1 MTRSGKREN
10 FRNHGRSGTVPMR
23 EEVAV
28 VVIVT
33 VGETEAEIEIEI
45 GVTVA
50 GHAVEVEVMI
60 ALVRGGAHGRGG
72 DNRRILIGVNR
83 GAG

>member
-1 MTRSGKREN
+1 ML
-10 FRNHGRSGTVPMR
+10 MR

-28 VVIVT
+28 VVVVT

-72 DNRRILIGVNR
+72 HNSRMLIDVNR
-83 GAG
+83 GAGHLLSIIVA

>member
-1 MTRSGKREN
+1 ML
-10 FRNHGRSGTVPMR
+10 MR

-28 VVIVT
+28 VVVT

-72 DNRRILIGVNR
+72 DNRRMLTDVNR
-83 GAG
+83 GAGYLLSIIVA